1 MSEPNA
7 APHPDGAELPRDS
20 HADEPD
26 AEDVEPAD
34 APEPPDEPTTSGDAD
49 DTDARF
55 ASIVAQ
61 LRSDPIW
68 AEPASQAAPKTEP
81 RFPTA
86 PGVRPL
92 GPRDHPA
99 TDDVVD
105 LEDDQSH
112 YEPPEPPPL
121 LGGDPLLTLGWIA
134 VLLAMLSLLATVFGP
149 KPTPTLWLQV
159 TGGVLLLGVTVL
171 LWRMPHRRDLDHVPD
186 DQV

>member
-7 APHPDGAELPRDS
+7 APHPDGEELPRDS

-26 AEDVEPAD
+26 AQDVEPAD
-34 APEPPDEPTTSGDAD
+34 APEPPDEPTTSGDTD

-68 AEPASQAAPKTEP
+68 AEPASQAAPRPEP

-171 LWRMPHRRDLDHVPD
+171 LWRMPHRRDPDHVPD